1 MKSLLLSLTL
11 SFALLSAPIVA
22 QFDKQSYKVAT
33 NLFDNGDYRRAIEYL
48 HAAVNSD
55 AEHVN
60 SNFLL
65 GACYLKVGEAEKAL
79 PFLKKAYELDQ
90 SINVEI
96 EYMLGEAYQATGKSE
111 DAVKMYE
118 TFLGRFNK
126 SQITPE
132 AVAKVN
138 KRINE
143 CKVAQELVSNP
154 VKAVIENVG
163 PVINSPYP
171 DYTPVINADESI
183 MMFTSRRPGNIGGDR
198 KAPYL
203 DQEELFEYEDIYTS
217 TRVDGKWTTPV
228 NLGPPVNTIDHDAA
242 IALSPDGNTLFMYKD
257 VGKGDIYVSKREGL
271 NWTKPRSIS
280 NKINTSKYNEPSVS
294 ITADGKTL
302 YFSSDRPGGYGGL
315 DIYSSTLDER
325 GNWSDPVNLG
335 PKINTPEDD
344 DSPFIHPDGVTLYF
358 SSKGHATM
366 GGFDIFRTTKLSQKA
381 WSEPENLG
389 YPINTTNNDI
399 YFVLSADNRHGYYAS
414 QKTGGY
420 GKHDIYL
427 ITMPKAEDVE
437 KMKTATATVLPG
449 AGAPADVPRKLVTV
463 AVQKA
468 KSNVTILKGVI
479 RDELTKQPIEADISL
494 VNNKTGTKVTDVK
507 SNSANGSYLIILPP
521 GSDYGISVSKTGYL
535 FHSENFVVTD
545 TAEYTEIVKDV
556 DLKKA
561 AVGTRIVLRNIF
573 FDFDKATIRPESNTE
588 LEKLLKVL
596 QDNPTMKIEI
606 SGHTDNKGSAEY
618 NQKLSEARAQA
629 VVNWL
634 IKKGIPKTRMT
645 YAGYGLTRPIASN
658 DTDQGRQLNR
668 RTEFEI
674 TSF

>member
-1 MKSLLLSLTL
+1 
-11 SFALLSAPIVA
+11 
-22 QFDKQSYKVAT
+22 
-33 NLFDNGDYRRAIEYL
+33 
-48 HAAVNSD
+48 VNSD
-55 AEHVN
+55 ADHVN

-79 PFLKKAYELDQ
+79 PFLKKAYELDEA
-90 SINVEI
+90 INVEI

-111 DAVKMYE
+111 NAVKMYE

-138 KRINE
+138 KRISE

-163 PVINSPYP
+163 PIINSPYP

-183 MMFTSRRPGNIGGDR
+183 MMFTSRRPGNIGGR
-198 KAPYL
+198 KGAYL
-203 DQEELFEYEDIYTS
+203 DQEELFDYEDIYTS

-228 NLGPPVNTIDHDAA
+228 NLGAPVNTIDHDAA
-242 IALSPDGNTLFMYKD
+242 IALSPDGNTLFLYKD
-257 VGKGDIYVSKREGL
+257 VGNGDIYISKKEGL

-280 NKINTSKYNEPSVS
+280 SKINTSKYNEPSVS
-294 ITADGKTL
+294 ITADGKMI

-315 DIYSSTLDER
+315 DIYSSTLDAK
-325 GNWSDPVNLG
+325 GNWSDPINLG
-335 PKINTPEDD
+335 PKINTADD
-344 DSPFIHPDGVTLYF
+344 EDSPFIHPDGVTLYF

-366 GGFDIFRTTKLSQKA
+366 GGYDIFRATKLSQRA

-389 YPINTTNNDI
+389 YPINTTNNDV
-399 YFVLSADNRHGYYAS
+399 YFVLSADNKHGYYAS

-437 KMKTATATVLPG
+437 KIKTASATVLPG
-449 AGAPADVPRKLVTV
+449 TGTPADAPKKLATV

-468 KSNVTILKGVI
+468 KSSVTVLKGVV
-479 RDELTKQPIEADISL
+479 RDELTKQPIEAEISL

-507 SNSANGSYLIILPP
+507 SNSATGAYLMILPP

-535 FHSENFVVTD
+535 FHSENFLVTD
-545 TAEYTEIVKDV
+545 TAEYAEIVKDV

-561 AVGTRIVLRNIF
+561 SVGTRIVLRNIF
-573 FDFDKATIRPESNTE
+573 FDFDKATIRPESNAE
-588 LEKLLKVL
+588 LEKLLKVM

-618 NQKLSEARAQA
+618 NQKLSESRAQA
-629 VVNWL
+629 VVVWL
-634 IKKGIPKTRMT
+634 TRKGIAKTRMT
-645 YAGYGLTRPIASN
+645 FAGYGLSRPIASN